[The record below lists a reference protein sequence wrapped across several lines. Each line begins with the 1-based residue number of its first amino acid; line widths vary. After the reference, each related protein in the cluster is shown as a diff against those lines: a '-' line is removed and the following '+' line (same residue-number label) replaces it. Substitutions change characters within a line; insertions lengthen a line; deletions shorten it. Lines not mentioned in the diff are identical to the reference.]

1 METISAAIDQP
12 KRSAG
17 NPSTT
22 RSLHPDH
29 SLALIPMVIIH
40 DYSSEELMWIRLSMV
55 VDSMGLTYRLLS
67 KEMLKILWSV
77 IENSSGG

>member
-1 METISAAIDQP
+1 
-12 KRSAG
+12 
-17 NPSTT
+17 
-22 RSLHPDH
+22 
-29 SLALIPMVIIH
+29 MVIIH